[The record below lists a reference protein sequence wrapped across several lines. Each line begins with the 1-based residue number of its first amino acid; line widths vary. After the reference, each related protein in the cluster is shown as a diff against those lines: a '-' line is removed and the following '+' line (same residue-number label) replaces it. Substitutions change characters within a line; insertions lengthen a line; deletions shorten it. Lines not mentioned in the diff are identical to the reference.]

1 MPLEADKLMEFLAI
15 VDKELKEPVELTAV
29 GGTAMT
35 LLGLKD
41 STIDI
46 DFDVETK
53 HLERF
58 RKTLESISH
67 GYTIDLFHGGMV
79 FSQQLPQDWTDKR
92 IPIKRGFKNIRL
104 YALHPL
110 DIVVSKIGR
119 LNDRDIS
126 DIRSCIKKHNLTK
139 QRIKS
144 RAKRVEYVGND
155 ENYKANLKYV
165 IENLYSE
172 D

>member
-15 VDKELKEPVELTAV
+15 VDQELKGPVELTAV

-35 LLGLKD
+35 LLGLTE

-46 DFDVETK
+46 DFDVESK

-58 RKTLESISH
+58 RKTLENISH
-67 GYTIDLFHGGMV
+67 GYKIDLFHGGMV
-79 FSQQLPQDWTDKR
+79 FSQQLPADWTTMR
-92 IPIKRGFKNIRL
+92 ISIKHGFKNIRL

-110 DIVVSKIGR
+110 DIVASKIGR

-126 DIRSCIKKHNLTK
+126 DISSCIKKHNLTK
-139 QRIKS
+139 QMIKS
-144 RAKRVEYVGND
+144 RAKKVEYVGND

-165 IENLYSE
+165 LEKVCV
-172 D
+172 